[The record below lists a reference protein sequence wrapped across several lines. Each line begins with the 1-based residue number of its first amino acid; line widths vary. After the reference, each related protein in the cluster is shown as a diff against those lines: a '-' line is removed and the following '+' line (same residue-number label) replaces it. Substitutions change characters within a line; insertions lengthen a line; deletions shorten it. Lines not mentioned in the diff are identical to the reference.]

1 MNGRNPRFESIL
13 CDGFGRKA
21 QLSFHV
27 WSVIVVL
34 EAEEVFG
41 TLDGPTFLRTRVI
54 F

>member
-13 CDGFGRKA
+13 CVRLGRKA
-21 QLSFHV
+21 QLRFHV